1 MKLDKDPF
9 PMNMNMVVFDG
20 KKILVWQSQAE
31 SIKGKEVV
39 IEEEW
44 PPRMIKQK
52 SPKDGQWQKNE
63 GASRNDA

>member
-31 SIKGKEVV
+31 SIKGKEVI
-39 IEEEW
+39 IEEER